1 MLKQQIEEQIKNAL
15 KGGEELRLSTL
26 RFLLSAIKNEEI
38 AKQREVTDEEVISVV
53 RHQVKQRKESIEA
66 FQKGGREE
74 LAGKERQELEILNK
88 FLPQQLSE
96 EEVKKL
102 VQETIAEL
110 PESER
115 KNFGKVM
122 GMVMSRLKGQTEG
135 NIVAKVVKEV
145 LS

>member
-15 KGGEELRLSTL
+15 KGGEELKLSTL

-38 AKQREVTDEEVISVV
+38 AKQKEATDEEVISVV
-53 RHQVKQRKESIEA
+53 QHQVKQRKESIEA

-74 LAGKERQELEILNK
+74 LAEKERQELVILSK

-96 EEVKKL
+96 EEVKKI

-110 PESER
+110 PENER

-122 GMVMSRLKGQTEG
+122 GTVMGCLKGQTEG

-145 LS
+145 LP

>member
-26 RFLLSAIKNEEI
+26 RFLLSAIKNDEI

-74 LAGKERQELEILNK
+74 LAEKERQELEILNK

-96 EEVKKL
+96 EEVKKM

-122 GMVMSRLKGQTEG
+122 GVVMSRIKGQTEG

>member
-26 RFLLSAIKNEEI
+26 RFLLSAIKNDEI

-74 LAGKERQELEILNK
+74 LAEKERQELEILNK

-96 EEVKKL
+96 EEVKKM

-122 GMVMSRLKGQTEG
+122 GVVMGRIKGQTEG

>member
-26 RFLLSAIKNEEI
+26 RFLLSAIKNDEI
-38 AKQREVTDEEVISVV
+38 AKRREVTDEEVISVV

-74 LAGKERQELEILNK
+74 LAEKERQELEILNK

-96 EEVKKL
+96 EEVKKM

-122 GMVMSRLKGQTEG
+122 GVVMSRIKGQTEG

>member
-53 RHQVKQRKESIEA
+53 QHQVKQRKESIEA

-74 LAGKERQELEILNK
+74 LAEKERQELVILSK

-96 EEVKKL
+96 EEVKKI

-110 PESER
+110 PENER

-122 GMVMSRLKGQTEG
+122 GIVMGRLKGQTEG

-145 LS
+145 LP

>member
-1 MLKQQIEEQIKNAL
+1 MLKQQIEEQIRNAL

-26 RFLLSAIKNEEI
+26 RFLLSAIKNDEI

-66 FQKGGREE
+66 FQKGEREE
-74 LAGKERQELEILNK
+74 LAEKERQELEILNK

-96 EEVKKL
+96 EEVKKM

-122 GMVMSRLKGQTEG
+122 GIVMGRIKGQTEG
-135 NIVAKVVKEV
+135 SIVAKVVKEV